1 MSSKLSLE
9 PEIEFF
15 IDQNNAMSSHFL
27 IENVQSNMIVKL
39 ECFSGHCHI
48 APVWMI
54 LYTQFW
60 KVFFVFLEIPT
71 LSFILTPHLLNFP
84 RNSDPPFISY
94 LKVRL

>member
-1 MSSKLSLE
+1 MTSSLGPPIYYFRVIILAICHNSVKTKEICSVHMSSKLSLE

-48 APVWMI
+48 APIWMI
-54 LYTQFW
+54 LYTQF
-60 KVFFVFLEIPT
+60 
-71 LSFILTPHLLNFP
+71 
-84 RNSDPPFISY
+84 
-94 LKVRL
+94 